1 MSKVK
6 KEIVEA
12 AAIKLMTNITSTM
25 PSTTYK
31 FLLGSATALA
41 TMNNHEKIHEM
52 LGTVADPEGYISV
65 DAMKA
70 VVDGGFEAA
79 GGKLQIDLFKN

>member
-25 PSTTYK
+25 PTTAYK

-41 TMNNHEKIHEM
+41 TMNN
-52 LGTVADPEGYISV
+52 G
-65 DAMKA
+65 
-70 VVDGGFEAA
+70 
-79 GGKLQIDLFKN
+79 